1 MDRADAIP
9 GLASVAVARSFGVG
23 SWRIEGAEGRLDTRM
38 TAVHP
43 YVHWSRGRTS
53 IWAIGGMGRGT
64 AERSGNGR
72 DGNAA
77 DLGIGLRLVEA
88 RRQVAGGGGGIQVGL
103 RGEVSFA
110 RFATG
115 ASGDLDA
122 GAYRTRAGVEASR
135 SWSSGGGLSV
145 EPFGRVS
152 TRYDGGAGQTGVH
165 LELEGGARV
174 SGGIL
179 RIECRRER
187 WPCTPRP
194 ATRSVAAA

>member
-1 MDRADAIP
+1 M
-9 GLASVAVARSFGVG
+9 F
-23 SWRIEGAEGRLDTRM
+23 
-38 TAVHP
+38 
-43 YVHWSRGRTS
+43 
-53 IWAIGGMGRGT
+53 RGT
-64 AERSGNGR
+64 AEGSGDGR
-72 DGNAA
+72 DGDAA

-88 RRQVAGGGGGIQVGL
+88 RRQVAVGGGGIQVGL

-110 RFATG
+110 RLATRSSG
-115 ASGDLDA
+115 DVLGDLDA
-122 GAYRTRAGVEASR
+122 GVHRTRAGIEASR

-152 TRYDGGAGQTGVH
+152 TRYDGGAGQTGVR

-194 ATRSVAAA
+194 ATMSVAAA